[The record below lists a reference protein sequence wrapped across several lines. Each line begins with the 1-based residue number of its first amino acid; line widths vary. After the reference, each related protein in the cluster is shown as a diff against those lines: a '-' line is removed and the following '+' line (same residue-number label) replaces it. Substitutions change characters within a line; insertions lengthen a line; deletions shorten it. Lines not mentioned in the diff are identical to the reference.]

1 MNRNILGKSY
11 DEWVLECPIIRD
23 ITELNPVL
31 WLNPG
36 KASCEEVLPGL
47 PYSIKDIEEAE
58 ARWNRFAPL
67 LERLF
72 PETAESRGIIES
84 NMMSIPNTK
93 AMMEQ
98 RYGVPIKGKLFLKCD
113 NYLPVAGSIKARGG
127 IYEVLKHAEELVLKS
142 GMLGLEDNYAVLA
155 EERFREFF
163 SRHHLA
169 VGSTGNLGMS
179 IGIMGS
185 ALGFRV
191 TVHMSSDAKEWKKGL
206 LRSRGVEVIE
216 YATDYSKAVEEGR
229 KQSLQ
234 NPMSYFIDDENS
246 IDLFMGYS
254 AAAFRLKGQLE
265 AAGVAVDRQN
275 PLYVYLPCGVGGA
288 PGGICFGLKNV
299 FGDSVRCFFVE
310 PTHSPCMLLGMVTG
324 LHEGVSVGDFGID
337 NVTEADGLAVGRP
350 SGLVGR
356 LLGKLIDGIYTIDDN
371 ELYRLLVMVKDGE
384 DVKVEPSA
392 AAGLPGP
399 FRVSDKIPDSCR
411 SNVTHLAW
419 ATGGLFVPGDMYES
433 FYEKGKKLLNL

>member
-1 MNRNILGKSY
+1 MKGNILGKPY
-11 DEWVLECPIIRD
+11 DEWVLEHPVIRD
-23 ITELNPVL
+23 IAELNPVL
-31 WLNPG
+31 WLNPR
-36 KASCEEVLPGL
+36 KASCEEVLPVL

-72 PETAESRGIIES
+72 PETAENRGIIES

-98 RYGVPIKGKLFLKCD
+98 HYDIPVKGKLFLKCD

-127 IYEVLKHAEELVLKS
+127 IYEVLKHAEELALKS
-142 GMLGLEDNYAVLA
+142 GMLRPEDNYAVLA

-163 SRHHLA
+163 GKYHLA

-185 ALGFRV
+185 ALCFRA
-191 TVHMSSDAKEWKKGL
+191 TVHMSADAKEWKKKL

-229 KQSLQ
+229 RQSQQ

-265 AAGVAVDRQN
+265 AAGVAVDRQH

-299 FGDSVRCFFVE
+299 FGDGVRCFFAE
-310 PTHSPCMLLGMVTG
+310 PIHSPCMLLGMVTG
-324 LHEGVSVGDFGID
+324 LHDGVSVGDFGID
-337 NVTEADGLAVGRP
+337 NLTEADGLAVGRP

-356 LLGKLIDGIYTIDDN
+356 LLDRLIDGIYTVADS
-371 ELYRLLVMVKDGE
+371 ELYRLLAAVKDGE
-384 DVKVEPSA
+384 DVKLEPSA

-399 FRVSDKIPDSCR
+399 FMVSEKIPEALGND
-411 SNVTHLAW
+411 VTHLAW

-433 FYEKGKKLLNL
+433 FYERGKNY